1 MESEI
6 EKQLDDWDL
15 LEEKLGQADEE
26 IKKLVSEAQKMDAL
40 KTKVADYD
48 ELKSELE
55 ESKAELEST
64 KKDLAS
70 VISEKD
76 VEIAMLK
83 KELDMLKSG
92 SEDAASDPKS
102 TDFASLNESLKRFST
117 EISTAKEEL
126 EAAKKSMSQS

>member
-1 MESEI
+1 M
-6 EKQLDDWDL
+6 
-15 LEEKLGQADEE
+15 
-26 IKKLVSEAQKMDAL
+26 
-40 KTKVADYD
+40 
-48 ELKSELE
+48 E

-70 VISEKD
+70 VITEKD
-76 VEIAMLK
+76 VEIALLK
-83 KELDMLKSG
+83 KELDMLQG
-92 SEDAASDPKS
+92 GPEDAASDPKS